1 MRLQILPMVGY
12 CWWWL
17 AFRQPEHATS
27 CFGVS
32 GRVAVCLSDFH
43 ITRLE
48 ICPEFL
54 FIRSLSIVFGGRS
67 LATHHAVVYACVCMC
82 AFLAASTGDADAG
95 EKLCGMWNYFKHSA
109 EN

>member
-1 MRLQILPMVGY
+1 MVCATANSLHGRLLLVV
-12 CWWWL
+12 L

-32 GRVAVCLSDFH
+32 ERVSVCLSDFH

-54 FIRSLSIVFGGRS
+54 FIRSLSIAFGGRS
-67 LATHHAVVYACVCMC
+67 FATHHAVVCVC

-95 EKLCGMWNYFKHSA
+95 EKPCGMWNYFKHSA